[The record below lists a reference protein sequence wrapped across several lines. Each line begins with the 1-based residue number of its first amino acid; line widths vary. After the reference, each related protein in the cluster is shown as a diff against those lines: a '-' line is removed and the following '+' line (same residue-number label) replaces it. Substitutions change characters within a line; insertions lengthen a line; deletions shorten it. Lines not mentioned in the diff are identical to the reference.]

1 MLVYFFQ
8 FNCEWIADSC
18 YRLLLHISLNPF
30 LSPRESLLAILHILV
45 LFLILRFSMAFIHE
59 MRSLQ
64 ASIDPPDM
72 PLFPGAASGNN
83 DSSNSSNNLHP
94 KSHSSNAT
102 DMLMLSMAKQNFSTI
117 LNAVHKMEEYWAGVN
132 YVATLLEK
140 RKSMA
145 TRKRTAVNM
154 QTSMELMDG
163 CSYRIWFP
171 KTWLQSLYKDV
182 YFSPRQGTF
191 ETFHR

>member
-1 MLVYFFQ
+1 
-8 FNCEWIADSC
+8 
-18 YRLLLHISLNPF
+18 
-30 LSPRESLLAILHILV
+30 
-45 LFLILRFSMAFIHE
+45 MAFIHE

-72 PLFPGAASGNN
+72 PLFPGTASGNN
-83 DSSNSSNNLHP
+83 DNSNGNNLHP

-145 TRKRTAVNM
+145 TDSRPYTDQHGADGWMLIQDLVSQDLAPKPLPRRSSLS
-154 QTSMELMDG
+154 QTRD
-163 CSYRIWFP
+163 F
-171 KTWLQSLYKDV
+171 
-182 YFSPRQGTF
+182 
-191 ETFHR
+191 

>member
-1 MLVYFFQ
+1 
-8 FNCEWIADSC
+8 
-18 YRLLLHISLNPF
+18 
-30 LSPRESLLAILHILV
+30 
-45 LFLILRFSMAFIHE
+45 MAFIHE

-83 DSSNSSNNLHP
+83 DNSNINNLHP

-145 TRKRTAVNM
+145 TRKRTAVNI
-154 QTSMELMDG
+154 QTTMELMDG

-171 KTWLQSLYKDV
+171 
-182 YFSPRQGTF
+182 
-191 ETFHR
+191 ET